1 MPKLL
6 TRQEYIQLF
15 GGSRQSVCNRIRRN
29 TLKTVMA
36 PVERKQQMIVVED
49 AIYDA
54 AVKAKVCTR

>member
-6 TRQEYIQLF
+6 TRQEFIKVF
-15 GGSRQSVCNRIRRN
+15 GCSRQSVHNRIRRK

-36 PVERKQQMIVVED
+36 PVEREVEMIVVED

-54 AVKAKVCTR
+54 AVKGK